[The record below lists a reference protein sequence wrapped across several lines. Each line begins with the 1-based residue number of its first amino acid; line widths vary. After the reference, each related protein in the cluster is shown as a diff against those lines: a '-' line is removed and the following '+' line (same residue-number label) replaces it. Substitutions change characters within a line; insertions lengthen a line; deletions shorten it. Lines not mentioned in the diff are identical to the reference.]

1 MINIIKCPSVNFF
14 YGFSCLTASQ
24 LDRGPRGVSISL
36 STPGSVGL
44 WPSKGIEGRFRDGGD
59 PWERRPLAVERY
71 RGSFQDGG
79 DADLP
84 SARAPTLPGPG
95 NVKNSR
101 PQKRAAIF

>member
-44 WPSKGIEGRFRDGGD
+44 WPSKGIEGRF
-59 PWERRPLAVERY
+59 
-71 RGSFQDGG
+71 QDGG
-79 DADLP
+79 TPGSVGLWPSKGIEGVFRTAGRRPSQCEGADP
-84 SARAPTLPGPG
+84 SRAGER
-95 NVKNSR
+95 K
-101 PQKRAAIF
+101 K